1 MYVVNIA
8 EELIMRRT
16 KEDAQ
21 KTYDAILDAAV
32 AHFSQRGVAN
42 TSLEDIAESANVT
55 RGAIYWHFKNKGE
68 IFDSIHERFYQPLAA
83 LLLEDIETSHNDP
96 LQQLHDICVKLLL
109 DFTLDLRKR
118 QAAALFMLGCHY
130 SGDLEQYWDK
140 HHKKKE
146 DSLKIFSRYF
156 EKAKKDGRLPVS
168 ASPEILTL
176 SIRCYM
182 KGIISE
188 YLNDIENFNLEKNA
202 EPLIAQFFYPLAVK

>member
-1 MYVVNIA
+1 
-8 EELIMRRT
+8 MRRT

-32 AHFSQRGVAN
+32 GHFSQRGVAN

-68 IFDSIHERFYQPLAA
+68 IFDSIHERFYQPLSA
-83 LLLEDIETSHNDP
+83 LLLEDIEKGDNAP
-96 LQQLHDICVKLLL
+96 LLQLHNICVKLLL
-109 DFTLDLRKR
+109 DFTTDQKKR

-140 HHKKKE
+140 HRKKKE

-156 EKAKKDGRLPVS
+156 EKAKQDGNLPAS

-182 KGIISE
+182 KGIITE
-188 YLNDIENFNLEKNA
+188 YLNDIEGFDLENNA
-202 EPLIAQFFYPLAVK
+202 EKLIKQFFNSFLGKAAV